1 MLGIFVRLLGADA
14 VFLRRYIRLALV
26 YGVLCGLTIVT
37 LVPILRHLLGN
48 QLEAAGQWLALLA
61 LGVVVCWYLRR
72 RVEKAGIAVGI
83 AVLRG
88 GRQRL
93 GEHVGTLPVGWFS
106 AANTARLSHV
116 TTQGMMEIAQLPAHV
131 FTPLFTGVV
140 TPLVILVALMLVDL
154 RLGLVALVSLP
165 LMALVMLAT
174 MRLGQR
180 ADQRYQRDTAQ
191 TSQRMVEFAQAQS
204 VLRAFNGEQGG
215 TRFLEQ
221 AVAQQQQA
229 ARKLIQLSA
238 LSSVLNVWAV
248 QASFA
253 ALLVTATLWL
263 GEQAGAAFDSAAVI
277 ATLVALVLATR
288 FIDPLLDVAGY
299 SEVLRGTRGQLQ
311 AVAELL
317 AVEPLPEPNA
327 PQAPAD
333 GSVQLEQV
341 GFRYGDDQPEVLR
354 EVSLDIAPGS
364 MTALVGASGSGKT
377 TLVRLIAR
385 FFDVTQGRVKVSG
398 VDVRQMSAE
407 QLAGQISQIFQDAYL
422 FQGSIADNIRLGKPD
437 ASEAEVLE
445 AARLAGVQEILERLP
460 EGLHTPVGEGGARL
474 SGGERQRISIA
485 RALIKDAPILLIDEA
500 TAALDA
506 ENQAAIAEALARLR
520 GKRTLIVIAHQ
531 LSTVAM
537 ADQIV
542 VLDQGRIR
550 EQGAHAQLAAE
561 GGLYAHFLEQRRAA
575 KGWRIGEAAGDGVT
589 A

>member
-385 FFDVTQGRVKVSG
+385 FFDVTQGRVKVG
-398 VDVRQMSAE
+398 GADVRQMSAE

-422 FQGSIADNIRLGKPD
+422 FQGSISDNIRLGKPD

>member
-14 VFLRRYIRLALV
+14 VFLRRYLRLALV

-48 QLEAAGQWLALLA
+48 QLVAAGQWLALLA

-140 TPLVILVALMLVDL
+140 TPLVILVALLLVDL

-165 LMALVMLAT
+165 LLALVMLAT

-253 ALLVTATLWL
+253 ALLVVATLWL

-317 AVEPLPEPNA
+317 AIEPLPEPAA
-327 PQAPAD
+327 PQAPVD

-341 GFRYGDDQPEVLR
+341 VFRYGDDQPEVLR

-385 FFDVTQGRVKVSG
+385 FFDVTQGRVKVGG

-550 EQGAHAQLAAE
+550 EQGAHAQLDAE
-561 GGLYAHFLEQRRAA
+561 GGLYAHFLEQRRTA
-575 KGWRIGEAAGDGVT
+575 KGWRIGEVAGDGVT

>member
-14 VFLRRYIRLALV
+14 VFLRRYLRLALV

-37 LVPILRHLLGN
+37 LVPILRHLLGH

-140 TPLVILVALMLVDL
+140 TPLVILVALLLVDL

-165 LMALVMLAT
+165 LLALVMLAT

-238 LSSVLNVWAV
+238 LSSVINVWAV

-253 ALLVTATLWL
+253 ALLVVATLWL

-317 AVEPLPEPNA
+317 AVEPLPEPAA
-327 PQAPAD
+327 PQAPVD

-354 EVSLDIAPGS
+354 EVNLDIAAGS

-385 FFDVTQGRVKVSG
+385 FFDVTQGRVKVGG

>member
-14 VFLRRYIRLALV
+14 VFLRRYLRLALV

-140 TPLVILVALMLVDL
+140 TPLVILVALLLVDL

-165 LMALVMLAT
+165 LLALVMLAT

-317 AVEPLPEPNA
+317 AVEPLPEPTA

-385 FFDVTQGRVKVSG
+385 FFDVTQGRVKVGG

-460 EGLHTPVGEGGARL
+460 EGLHTPVGDGGARL

-531 LSTVAM
+531 LSTVTM

>member
-14 VFLRRYIRLALV
+14 VFLRRYLRLALV

-48 QLEAAGQWLALLA
+48 QLGAAGQWLALLA

-140 TPLVILVALMLVDL
+140 TPLVILVALLLVDL

-165 LMALVMLAT
+165 LLALVMLAT

-253 ALLVTATLWL
+253 ALLVVATLWL

-317 AVEPLPEPNA
+317 AVEPLPEPAA
-327 PQAPAD
+327 PQAPVD

-341 GFRYGDDQPEVLR
+341 VFRYGDDQPEVLR

-385 FFDVTQGRVKVSG
+385 FFDVTQGRVKVGG

-550 EQGAHAQLAAE
+550 EQGAHAQLAAK

-575 KGWRIGEAAGDGVT
+575 KGWRIGEVAGDGVT

>member
-14 VFLRRYIRLALV
+14 VFLRRYMRLALV

-61 LGVVVCWYLRR
+61 VGVVVCWYLRR
-72 RVEKAGIAVGI
+72 RVEEAGIAVGI

-140 TPLVILVALMLVDL
+140 TPLVILVALLLVDL

-165 LMALVMLAT
+165 LLALVMLAT

-253 ALLVTATLWL
+253 ALLVVATLWL

-317 AVEPLPEPNA
+317 AVEPLPEPAA
-327 PQAPAD
+327 PQAPVD

-385 FFDVTQGRVKVSG
+385 FFDVTQGRVKIGG

>member
-14 VFLRRYIRLALV
+14 VFLRRYLRLALV

-48 QLEAAGQWLALLA
+48 QLGAAGQWLALLA

-140 TPLVILVALMLVDL
+140 TPLVILVALLLVDL

-165 LMALVMLAT
+165 LLALVMLAT
-174 MRLGQR
+174 MHLGQR

-253 ALLVTATLWL
+253 ALLVVATLWL

-317 AVEPLPEPNA
+317 AVEPLPEPTA
-327 PQAPAD
+327 PQAPVD
-333 GSVQLEQV
+333 GSVQLEQIS
-341 GFRYGDDQPEVLR
+341 FRYGDDQPEVLR

-385 FFDVTQGRVKVSG
+385 FFDVTQGRVKVGG

-550 EQGAHAQLAAE
+550 EQGAHAQLAAK

>member
-14 VFLRRYIRLALV
+14 VFLRRYLRLALV

-48 QLEAAGQWLALLA
+48 QLGAAGQWLALLA

-140 TPLVILVALMLVDL
+140 TPLVILVALLLVDL

-165 LMALVMLAT
+165 LLALVMLAT
-174 MRLGQR
+174 MHLGQR

-299 SEVLRGTRGQLQ
+299 SE
-311 AVAELL
+311 
-317 AVEPLPEPNA
+317 
-327 PQAPAD
+327 
-333 GSVQLEQV
+333 
-341 GFRYGDDQPEVLR
+341 
-354 EVSLDIAPGS
+354 
-364 MTALVGASGSGKT
+364 
-377 TLVRLIAR
+377 
-385 FFDVTQGRVKVSG
+385 
-398 VDVRQMSAE
+398 
-407 QLAGQISQIFQDAYL
+407 
-422 FQGSIADNIRLGKPD
+422 
-437 ASEAEVLE
+437 
-445 AARLAGVQEILERLP
+445 
-460 EGLHTPVGEGGARL
+460 
-474 SGGERQRISIA
+474 
-485 RALIKDAPILLIDEA
+485 
-500 TAALDA
+500 
-506 ENQAAIAEALARLR
+506 
-520 GKRTLIVIAHQ
+520 
-531 LSTVAM
+531 
-537 ADQIV
+537 
-542 VLDQGRIR
+542 
-550 EQGAHAQLAAE
+550 
-561 GGLYAHFLEQRRAA
+561 
-575 KGWRIGEAAGDGVT
+575 
-589 A
+589 

>member
-14 VFLRRYIRLALV
+14 VFLRRYLRLALV

-140 TPLVILVALMLVDL
+140 TPLVILVALLLVDL

-165 LMALVMLAT
+165 LLALVMLAT

-317 AVEPLPEPNA
+317 AVEPLPEPTA

-385 FFDVTQGRVKVSG
+385 FFDVTQGRVKVGG

-506 ENQAAIAEALARLR
+506 ENQAAIGEALARLR

-531 LSTVAM
+531 LSTVTM

>member
-14 VFLRRYIRLALV
+14 VFLRRYLRLALV

-37 LVPILRHLLGN
+37 LMPILRHLLGN

-140 TPLVILVALMLVDL
+140 TPLVILVALLLVDL

-165 LMALVMLAT
+165 LLALVMLAT

-253 ALLVTATLWL
+253 ALLVVATLWL

-317 AVEPLPEPNA
+317 AVEPLPEPAA
-327 PQAPAD
+327 PQSPAD

-385 FFDVTQGRVKVSG
+385 FFDVTQGRVKVGG

-422 FQGSIADNIRLGKPD
+422 FQGSIAHNIRLGKPD

>member
-14 VFLRRYIRLALV
+14 VFLRRYLRLALV

-140 TPLVILVALMLVDL
+140 TPLVILVALLLVDL

-165 LMALVMLAT
+165 LLELVMLAT

-253 ALLVTATLWL
+253 ALLVVATLWL

-317 AVEPLPEPNA
+317 AVEPLPEPTA

-385 FFDVTQGRVKVSG
+385 FFDVTQGRVKVGG

-460 EGLHTPVGEGGARL
+460 EGLHTPVGDGGARL

-531 LSTVAM
+531 LSTVTM

>member
-14 VFLRRYIRLALV
+14 VFLRRYLRLALV

-317 AVEPLPEPNA
+317 AVEPLPEPAA
-327 PQAPAD
+327 PQAPVD

-354 EVSLDIAPGS
+354 EVNLDIAAGS

-385 FFDVTQGRVKVSG
+385 FFDVTQGRVKVGG